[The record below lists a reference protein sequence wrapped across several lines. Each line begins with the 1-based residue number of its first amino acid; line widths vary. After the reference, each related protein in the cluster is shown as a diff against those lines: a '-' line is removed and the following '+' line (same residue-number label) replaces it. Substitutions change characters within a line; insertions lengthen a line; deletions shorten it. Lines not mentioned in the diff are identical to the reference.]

1 VNNSSKSKS
10 DSKVCSNNS
19 MMYVGMD
26 LHKNYLQIAVMDEK
40 GKVIKNSKI
49 DNNDIQKITG
59 FFDQIKKKNYE
70 NYCNQ
75 KIVMESSCAWYNI
88 YEYLSEQRNLE
99 VTLSN
104 PIKTRAI
111 ASAKIKTDKL
121 DAIKLADLLRGG
133 GGYIYQCYV
142 PNKHI
147 IELRKL
153 VRHRIALVRMRTRLK
168 NKIHGIMLMNE
179 RNTN

>member
-75 KIVMESSCAWYNI
+75 KIVMESSCAWYSI

-104 PIKTRAI
+104 CISK
-111 ASAKIKTDKL
+111 DK
-121 DAIKLADLLRGG
+121 DR
-133 GGYIYQCYV
+133 
-142 PNKHI
+142 
-147 IELRKL
+147 
-153 VRHRIALVRMRTRLK
+153 
-168 NKIHGIMLMNE
+168 
-179 RNTN
+179 